1 MARWV
6 CAIAVAQIT
15 ARPPPTR
22 QPPRVRSRSP
32 QRAHMA
38 SDGNAWVPAQ
48 ALLSP
53 ADDPNHECAI
63 ERVIEIEASDL
74 TTAEPDAEKPSLLVG
89 TNSRGQTPHFIS
101 IRSADHRSTMRSST
115 ACPVWTGCAVYG
127 CVIDGGT
134 IRSSRSFTN
143 HRRPIRSS
151 AAGSIDAIDTGRSI
165 RRVADSQS
173 REQDGDCEY
182 SAFHCGN
189 LWLGGVPRDKQDERR
204 ASIRMRK
211 RRWVCDAG
219 RA

>member
-15 ARPPPTR
+15 ARPAPTR

-48 ALLSP
+48 ALLTP
-53 ADDPNHECAI
+53 AGDPNHECAI

-89 TNSRGQTPHFIS
+89 TNSRGQTTRKVS
-101 IRSADHRSTMRSST
+101 IRSADHRSAIGAGA
-115 ACPVWTGCAVYG
+115 ACPVWAGCAVYG
-127 CVIDGGT
+127 CVIDGGA

-143 HRRPIRSS
+143 HRRPIRSC
-151 AAGSIDAIDTGRSI
+151 AAGSIDAIDAGGSI
-165 RRVADSQS
+165 RRDADSQS
-173 REQDGDCEY
+173 REQDRDCEY
-182 SAFHCGN
+182 SAFHYGN
-189 LWLGGVPRDKQDERR
+189 LWLGGT
-204 ASIRMRK
+204 
-211 RRWVCDAG
+211 
-219 RA
+219 